1 MRTERPATN
10 APGNGAASEMAD
22 VARDERGNVSNL
34 AGPLAGY
41 RVIELAQWV
50 FVPSAT
56 AILAELGADV
66 IRIEHPVQG
75 DPYRALTTSGYM
87 NSGSMLEA
95 RSAQVNRGK
104 RSIGLDLA
112 TPEGRAVAHRLVANA
127 DAFVTSLRV
136 EALGRLGML
145 PEDLRAVNERLIY
158 ARGDAFGPEGRESGS
173 PGYDITAFWAR
184 GGVGALLTPPG
195 ADEVVRQ
202 PPSFGDRIASLGLG
216 LGIVA
221 ALLKRERGGAA
232 TDVIASLMGAAAW
245 VTASELVSLPPDHAE
260 PGQAAGAAGTPPPP
274 LTGSYRCADGR
285 FLMINFM
292 QSDRYFA
299 DFCKAIGASQL
310 ATDERFRDHAARA
323 VHGEALR
330 AELTSMMAART
341 LAEWSRLL
349 ADFDGPWAPVQDA
362 REFRDDP
369 QVIANGFLRD
379 VTDGGG
385 MKLVRAPFTVGEVPG
400 ELPRSPELG
409 EHTETV
415 LLELGWTWD
424 DVEALKNAGAI
435 I

>member
-1 MRTERPATN
+1 VTELT
-10 APGNGAASEMAD
+10 
-22 VARDERGNVSNL
+22 
-34 AGPLAGY
+34 GPLDGY

-75 DPYRALTTSGYM
+75 DPYRALTTSGYG
-87 NSGSMLEA
+87 NSGGMLQA

-104 RSIGLDLA
+104 RSIGLDL
-112 TPEGRAVAHRLVANA
+112 TVPEGRAVAHRLVADA

-136 EALGRLGML
+136 NALGRLGML
-145 PEDLRAVNERLIY
+145 PEDLRTVNPRLVY
-158 ARGDAFGPEGRESGS
+158 ARGDAFGPAGPESGA

-184 GGVGALLTPPG
+184 GGVGDMLTPPD
-195 ADEVVRQ
+195 AEDVVRQ
-202 PPSFGDRIASLGLG
+202 PPSFGDRIASVGLG

-221 ALLKRERGGAA
+221 ALLERERGGAA
-232 TDVIASLMGAAAW
+232 RDVTASLMGAAAW
-245 VTASELVSLPPDHAE
+245 VTASDLVSLPPRDEA
-260 PGQAAGAAGTPPPP
+260 PAGASAKASAAPVP

-285 FLMINFM
+285 FLMINLM

-299 DFCKAIGASQL
+299 GFCAAIGACRL
-310 ATDERFRDHAARA
+310 ATDERFADHIARGR
-323 VHGEALR
+323 HGEQLR
-330 AELTSMMAART
+330 GELQSLIGQRT
-341 LAEWSRLL
+341 LAEWCEVL
-349 ADFDGPWAPVQDA
+349 ATFDGPWAPVQDM

-369 QVIANGFLRD
+369 QVVANGFLRE
-379 VTDGGG
+379 VTDSGG
-385 MKLVRAPFTVGEVPG
+385 MQLVRAPFTIGEVPA

-424 DVEALKNAGAI
+424 AIEALKTAGTI